1 MSKITFYKENNGI
14 SEVDISCNC
23 EFKRYHSFNYLPDYK
38 DKSHPFVE
46 VPYCVNIFDVMDC
59 SRGVELGVF
68 TCVLTRERKICD
80 VEHKDCCC
88 HYKNYLERLKRPKT
102 PTMWNEET
110 KRLEYGI
117 PINYNN
123 WNM

>member
-1 MSKITFYKENNGI
+1 M
-14 SEVDISCNC
+14 SCNC
-23 EFKRYHSFNYLPDYK
+23 EFKRYHSFKYLPVDK

-46 VPYCVNIFDVMDC
+46 APYCVNIFDVMDC
-59 SRGVELGVF
+59 SYGVELGVF
-68 TCVLTRERKICD
+68 TCVLTRERKSCD
-80 VEHKDCCC
+80 AEHKESCC
-88 HYKNYLERLKRPKT
+88 HYKNYLERLKRPKI

-117 PINYNN
+117 PIDYNN